1 MATGTAKQKNQIK
14 KNKTKQNKTKQ
25 RGNEESLKRNLV
37 LKKKNIERKSMLI
50 LLGTNSKCFLFKQN
64 NKLALQCHLIS

>member
-1 MATGTAKQKNQIK
+1 MAKGTAKQKNQIK
-14 KNKTKQNKTKQ
+14 KNKRKQNKTKQ

-50 LLGTNSKCFLFKQN
+50 LLGTNSK
-64 NKLALQCHLIS
+64 